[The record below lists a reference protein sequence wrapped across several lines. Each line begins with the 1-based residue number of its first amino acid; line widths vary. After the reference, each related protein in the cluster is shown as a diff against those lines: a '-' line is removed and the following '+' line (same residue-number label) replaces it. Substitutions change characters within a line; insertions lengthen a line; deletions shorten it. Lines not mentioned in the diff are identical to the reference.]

1 MKTIEIFSAVRMR
14 GAAAALAALLLL
26 AVIPVAEAHHSFAMF
41 DLSKTVTFKGKLK
54 ELQWTNPHVWIQL
67 EVVENGAAVDYSF
80 ECAAVAVLKRAGWTK
95 DSVKP
100 GDVITVVGH
109 PYKDGRPG
117 GSVDYLVLADG
128 RQIGSGDAIPGALR
142 VPGVQ

>member
-1 MKTIEIFSAVRMR
+1 VKTIGISSAMGTKAVK
-14 GAAAALAALLLL
+14 ATLAALLLF
-26 AVIPVAEAHHSFAMF
+26 VVATAQAHHSFAMF
-41 DLSKTVTFKGKLK
+41 DLSKTVTFKGTLK
-54 ELQWTNPHVWIQL
+54 ELQWTNPHVWVRL
-67 EVVENGAAVDYSF
+67 EVAEKGGQVDYNF
-80 ECAAVAVLKRAGWTK
+80 ECAAVAVLKRAGWTR

-117 GSVDYLVLADG
+117 GSVDYLILADG